1 MKKCEK
7 CEEELNEGWDV
18 CWKCSHNHKK
28 ETIIPKESSIKTG
41 DDTSVLL
48 NLTRD
53 NDTITPKESSIKN
66 GDYSSVLLNL
76 TKDNVTVQ
84 KIEHLSS
91 LCFVL
96 SFLSILGSI
105 YYIVNLWKY
114 TTLLQIGGVI
124 LTCGV
129 WCYFLLGITRLVES
143 VIYLYK
149 KQQS

>member
-1 MKKCEK
+1 MRKCEK

-41 DDTSVLL
+41 DDT
-48 NLTRD
+48 
-53 NDTITPKESSIKN
+53 
-66 GDYSSVLLNL
+66 SVLLNL